1 MAEKP
6 LPFLL
11 FDPICMDCWNLAH
24 QRYQQADSALTHFTE
39 LMAIYQLG
47 EHIPDIAPSAYITDS
62 ATVVGRVTIKA
73 NSSVWFQVT
82 VRGDNEDITI
92 GENCNL
98 QEGTVLHADPGFP
111 LVLGNNVSVG
121 HQAMIHGCTVGEGS
135 LIGIQAVIL
144 NGAKIGKN
152 CLVGAGALVT
162 EGKEFPD
169 NSLILGTPAR
179 VVRTLSESDIAN
191 LRRIA
196 DSYVTRSRE
205 FKNTLKKIG

>member
-1 MAEKP
+1 
-6 LPFLL
+6 
-11 FDPICMDCWNLAH
+11 
-24 QRYQQADSALTHFTE
+24 
-39 LMAIYQLG
+39 MAIYQLG

-111 LVLGNNVSVG
+111 LTLGDNVSVG

-162 EGKEFPD
+162 EGKEYPD
-169 NSLILGTPAR
+169 NSLILGTPAK
-179 VVRTLSESDIAN
+179 VVRTLSEGDIAN